1 METGTE
7 GVTVG
12 VLGLGSWGTALAAL
26 LAGRVDVAGW
36 THDPSQRASLAAD
49 RENRK
54 YLPGVPLPANLRIE
68 ETVSGVLAGC
78 ALVVFAVPSHA
89 VREVATSAASY
100 LPAGATVVNVA
111 KGLEEGSL
119 DRMSTIL
126 TELLPA
132 ETPVVSLLGPSHA
145 EEVSR
150 GQPTALVAA
159 SHNPEA
165 ARRTQ
170 ELLNSETLRIY
181 TSPDLVGVE
190 LAAGLKNIIAIAA
203 GISVGLGYGDNTMG
217 ALVTRGLAEI
227 TRLGTKLGGRPET
240 FSGLSGL
247 GDLVTTCISPH
258 SRNRW
263 VGEQLG
269 QGRSVDDVLGGMVG
283 VAEGVRTTRAGVD
296 LARRYD
302 VDMPIATAVR
312 GVLDGV
318 KEPRQAIREL
328 MLRDPKAE
336 LT

>member
-1 METGTE
+1 
-7 GVTVG
+7 VTVG

-26 LAGRVDVAGW
+26 LAGRMEVAGW
-36 THDPSQRASLAAD
+36 THDPVQRANLVAD

-54 YLPGVPLPANLRIE
+54 YLPGVLLPPNFRIE
-68 ETVSGVLAGC
+68 ETMAGVLTGC
-78 ALVVFAVPSHA
+78 SLVVFAVPSHA
-89 VREVATSAASY
+89 VRQVAMMAAPH
-100 LPAGATVVNVA
+100 LATGTTVVNVA
-111 KGLEEGSL
+111 KGLEENSL

-126 TELLPA
+126 AQLLPA
-132 ETPVVSLLGPSHA
+132 DAPIVSLLGPSHA

-159 SHNPEA
+159 SLDPAA

-170 ELLNSETLRIY
+170 ELFTSEVLRIY

-203 GISVGLGYGDNTMG
+203 GISVGLDYGDNTMG

-227 TRLGTKLGGRPET
+227 TRLGTRLGGRPET
-240 FSGLSGL
+240 FVGLSGL
-247 GDLVTTCISPH
+247 GDLVTTCISSH

-269 QGRSVDDVLGGMVG
+269 KGRTPTEVLGSMVM
-283 VAEGVRTTRAGVD
+283 VAEGVRTTRAAVD
-296 LARRYD
+296 LAQRHQ
-302 VDMPIATAVR
+302 VEMPIATAVR

-336 LT
+336 LS

>member
-1 METGTE
+1 M
-7 GVTVG
+7 TVG
-12 VLGLGSWGTALAAL
+12 ILGLGSWGTALAAL

-36 THDPSQRASLAAD
+36 THDPAQRARLALD

-68 ETVSGVLAGC
+68 ETISGVLAGC
-78 ALVVFAVPSHA
+78 AIVIFAVPSHA
-89 VREVATSAASY
+89 VREVALMAAPH
-100 LPAGATVVNVA
+100 LAPGTIVVNVA

-126 TELLPA
+126 RQLLPGG
-132 ETPVVSLLGPSHA
+132 TPVVSLLGPSHA

-159 SHNPEA
+159 SHDAGA

-170 ELLNSETLRIY
+170 ELFNSETLRIY

-203 GISVGLGYGDNTMG
+203 GIAVGVGYGDNTMG

-227 TRLGTKLGGRPET
+227 TRLGTALGGRPET

-263 VGEQLG
+263 VGEELG
-269 QGRSVDDVLGGMVG
+269 RGRTPAEVLAGMVM
-283 VAEGVRTTRAGVD
+283 VAEGVRTTRAAVD
-296 LARRYD
+296 LARQHG
-302 VDMPIATAVR
+302 VDMPIAAAVR

-328 MLRDPKAE
+328 MMRGPKAE

>member
-1 METGTE
+1 MR
-7 GVTVG
+7 VG

-26 LAGRVDVAGW
+26 LAGRMEVAAW
-36 THDPSQRASLAAD
+36 THDPAQRACLSAD

-54 YLPGVPLPANLRIE
+54 YLPGVQLPAALRIE
-68 ETVSGVLAGC
+68 DTISSVLSDC
-78 ALVVFAVPSHA
+78 SLVVFAVPSHA
-89 VREVATSAASY
+89 VRQVATAAAPF
-100 LPAGATVVNVA
+100 LPAGTIVVNVA
-111 KGLEEGSL
+111 KGLEENSL

-145 EEVSR
+145 EEVSQ

-159 SHNPEA
+159 SLDPVA
-165 ARRTQ
+165 ARHTQ
-170 ELLNSETLRIY
+170 EVFNSESLRIY

-203 GISVGLGYGDNTMG
+203 GISVGVGYGDNTMG

-269 QGRSVDDVLGGMVG
+269 KGRAPAEVLNSMVM

-296 LARRYD
+296 LALRHQ
-302 VDMPIATAVR
+302 VDMPIAAAVR

-328 MLRDPKAE
+328 MLRGPKAE
-336 LT
+336 LS